1 MKRKR
6 RLRSKKNKIAKQIS
20 KMIPYGVVGFFV
32 MTLYSTQFFQLFYVN
47 QKEAYEK
54 HVNQEVVLSS
64 IFDFANP
71 TDFLELMTNLQ
82 KYFAEVMTNLDL
94 NQLYSFLNDGFAFIQ
109 MDPKTNSAIAATPNT
124 PNDYKYTY
132 VSEQLKLEPRPETVQ
147 TTDPLVYIFN
157 THDSETYESDKVNSI
172 LGRKLYVTDMSDL
185 VAREFEGRGVNT
197 LVETRDIAEVLIAN
211 DWQYW
216 QSYKASRMYLES
228 TATEYET
235 LKYFID
241 IHRDSVSYNR
251 TTTTIEG
258 KSYAQ
263 VLLVVGQDH
272 PRYKE
277 NLAFANEINNLL
289 NMYYKGLSKGIIEKG
304 GEYVDGVYNQDF
316 ATTLLL
322 MEVGGVD
329 NTYEEL
335 CNTAEAIANVITQYM
350 TNHQ

>member
-6 RLRSKKNKIAKQIS
+6 RLRSKRNKLTKQLT
-20 KMIPYGVVGFFV
+20 KGVPYLVVGFFV
-32 MTLYSTQFFQLFYVN
+32 VTLYSTQFFQLFYVN

-71 TDFLELMTNLQ
+71 ADFIELMTNLQ

-109 MDPKTNSAIAATPNT
+109 MDSKQSSVAAATPNT
-124 PNDYKYTY
+124 SNDYKYTY
-132 VSEQLKLEPRPETVQ
+132 VSEELKLEPRPEAVNSTE
-147 TTDPLVYIFN
+147 PLVYLFN
-157 THDSETYESDKVNSI
+157 THDSETYESDQVNAM
-172 LGRKLYVTDMSDL
+172 LGRKVFVGDMSNL
-185 VAREFEGRGVNT
+185 VANEFSNLGVKT
-197 LVETRDIAEVLIAN
+197 LVETRDISEVLVAN
-211 DWQYW
+211 DWEYW

-228 TATEYET
+228 TATEYNT

-241 IHRDSVSYNR
+241 IHRDSLNYNR
-251 TTTTIEG
+251 TTTTIDG
-258 KSYAQ
+258 KSYAKL
-263 VLLVVGQDH
+263 LLVVGQDH
-272 PRYKE
+272 QRYKE
-277 NLAFANEINNLL
+277 NLAFANEINNLF
-289 NMYYKGLSKGIIEKG
+289 NMYYPGLSKGIIEKG
-304 GEYVDGVYNQDF
+304 GEYTNGIYNQDF

-335 CNTAEAIANVITQYM
+335 CNTAEAIAKVMTQYI
-350 TNHQ
+350 TTH